1 MSDCN
6 CHMFF
11 KQNLHIQK
19 AVHFVCIYKQFVQS
33 SIHYVFNI
41 LELLHV
47 ITNSLLLVTMC
58 MEILICIQSDKASV

>member
-11 KQNLHIQK
+11 KQNLYIQK

-58 MEILICIQSDKASV
+58 MEILICILSDKASV